1 VVHYRCPSCRIPL
14 ESKDSEAG
22 RKVQCPTCGQRMEV
36 PWPSKKAALADRDD
50 DEPVRPRRR
59 GYDDEDDRPRRS
71 RDDDED
77 YDVRPT
83 RRRLRRTCECPN
95 CGHVGEPYERKE
107 MAQEGWIVLVVLLL
121 VFFPL
126 FFIGLLMKQ
135 TYLVCWE
142 CGYKIRK
149 VGGVTFG

>member
-22 RKVQCPTCGQRMEV
+22 RKVECPTCGQRMEV
-36 PWPSKKAALADRDD
+36 PWPSKQAALADRDD

-59 GYDDEDDRPRRS
+59 A
-71 RDDDED
+71 DDDED
-77 YDVRPT
+77 HRPRRFRDDDDYNARPV
-83 RRRLRRTCECPN
+83 RRRRRSACECPN
-95 CGHVGEPYERKE
+95 CGSTEEPYERKQI
-107 MAQEGWIVLVVLLL
+107 AQEGWILFVVFLL
-121 VFFPL
+121 VFWPL
-126 FFIGLLMKQ
+126 CFLWLFMKQ

-149 VGGVTFG
+149 VGGTTFG